1 MKFGI
6 ESQYLAILLINVMQ
20 PKKYL
25 VEVDK
30 DHYEGKK
37 KVENKGDDTDND
49 EVATSTKKP
58 VGSKMKDVM

>member
-1 MKFGI
+1 
-6 ESQYLAILLINVMQ
+6 MQ

-37 KVENKGDDTDND
+37 KVENKGDDTDNN